1 MLSMN
6 PVLGGET
13 GGMASPPPYIDP
25 PLPAWVY
32 LGCAVVMAF
41 LGVGYVVAFMVRDDG
56 TALGFGLVCLGAA
69 VFAACAFPS
78 IRHDRL
84 R

>member
-1 MLSMN
+1 MLSSRRI
-6 PVLGGET
+6 LGGKT
-13 GGMASPPPYIDP
+13 GVMASPPPYIDP

-41 LGVGYVVAFMVRDDG
+41 LGVGYVVAFMLRDDG
-56 TALGFGLVCLGAA
+56 PALGFGLVCLGAA
-69 VFAACAFPS
+69 VFAACAYPS
-78 IRHDRL
+78 IRHNRL